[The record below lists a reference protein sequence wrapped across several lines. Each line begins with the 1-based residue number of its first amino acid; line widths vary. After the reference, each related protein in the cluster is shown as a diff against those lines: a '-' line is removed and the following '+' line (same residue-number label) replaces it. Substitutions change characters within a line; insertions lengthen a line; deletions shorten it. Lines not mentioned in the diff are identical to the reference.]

1 MAGAHP
7 APDGL
12 RGGEA
17 RRACS
22 RPIEPRRLRQGD
34 LVAMG
39 EAEDGTEGIVVHAE
53 GFLGGGHG
61 ANEFRFMSTEVSRER
76 PVNYEEL
83 AARVGEEKRRGGYL
97 VWVVG
102 PGAGPF
108 ARAGRLRV
116 VHPERLRPGGA
127 CRNAVA
133 VHDIEAAIFG
143 TTLGMTNT
151 GQPTEGGHGLHMR
164 AINRVRAAGSI
175 ERAVETGLIKS
186 GIMHALVTQRVPYVL
201 AGSIRDDGPLPGVY
215 SDTLAAQD
223 AMREH
228 TVKATGAIFVA
239 TALHA
244 IAVGNMLPAFYLG
257 DGAPAP
263 LMTICVDQT
272 EFVVNKLKDRGT
284 HQAYGVVTN
293 AQDFMH
299 VLRFYTERWEQGA
312 RRDRRRA
319 GWARLAAAVAEQ
331 CRPRRWTASGSS
343 ARCGTRAG
351 SGARRCSPG
360 SDGDRRRIYTARYM
374 LAIKGKER
382 GKFEASVAGGR
393 QRAGR
398 GAGQLLQDAQRR
410 IDDEQPPHPG
420 AARALVRGRRRCP
433 ASLAARARP
442 SSTAFA
448 ATSAIIASRS
458 PASAIWSPRSCCSPT
473 ITCRSTASGARS
485 RSGRARRH
493 RHGVPHP
500 RSAGGERPGPG
511 PRLRRGVQALRAHAG
526 PGRPRAPDLRALR
539 PGGRVPERAAR
550 ADAADHRRRARLP
563 ASAPPGGDLRRVPG
577 VPPAGARRR
586 CERAC
591 HPRAVSSPS
600 PPGC

>member
-1 MAGAHP
+1 MTTTHKALPDFARPPFAGSP
-7 APDGL
+7 
-12 RGGEA
+12 EA
-17 RRACS
+17 RFAPLPADGVLPEGFFSTSNLPTYVHVDGRWLAPTRPRMDCVLVKRDRAIET
-22 RPIEPRRLRQGD
+22 IEPRRLRKGD

-39 EAEDGTEGIVVHAE
+39 EAEDGTDGIVVHSE

-102 PGAGPF
+102 PALVHSR
-108 ARAGRLRV
+108 ARADFEWFIRQGYVQAVLA
-116 VHPERLRPGGA
+116 G
-127 CRNAVA
+127 NAVA

-186 GIMHALVTQRVPYVL
+186 GIMHALVSQHVPYVL

-228 TVKATGAIFVA
+228 TVKATGAVFVA

-257 DGAPAP
+257 DQGPAP

-299 VLRFYTERWEQGA
+299 VLRFYTERWEQ
-312 RRDRRRA
+312 
-319 GWARLAAAVAEQ
+319 
-331 CRPRRWTASGSS
+331 SG
-343 ARCGTRAG
+343 T
-351 SGARRCSPG
+351 
-360 SDGDRRRIYTARYM
+360 
-374 LAIKGKER
+374 
-382 GKFEASVAGGR
+382 
-393 QRAGR
+393 
-398 GAGQLLQDAQRR
+398 
-410 IDDEQPPHPG
+410 
-420 AARALVRGRRRCP
+420 
-433 ASLAARARP
+433 
-442 SSTAFA
+442 
-448 ATSAIIASRS
+448 
-458 PASAIWSPRSCCSPT
+458 
-473 ITCRSTASGARS
+473 
-485 RSGRARRH
+485 
-493 RHGVPHP
+493 
-500 RSAGGERPGPG
+500 
-511 PRLRRGVQALRAHAG
+511 
-526 PGRPRAPDLRALR
+526 
-539 PGGRVPERAAR
+539 
-550 ADAADHRRRARLP
+550 
-563 ASAPPGGDLRRVPG
+563 
-577 VPPAGARRR
+577 
-586 CERAC
+586 
-591 HPRAVSSPS
+591 
-600 PPGC
+600 